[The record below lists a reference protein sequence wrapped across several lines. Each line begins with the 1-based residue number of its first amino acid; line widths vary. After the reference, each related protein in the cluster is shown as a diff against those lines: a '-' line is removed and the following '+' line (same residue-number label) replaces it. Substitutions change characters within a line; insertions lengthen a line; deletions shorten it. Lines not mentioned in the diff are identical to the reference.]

1 MFLPCINIFDHCVV
15 QGFVRRYWFD
25 QCLLLCFQIRALQND
40 LHKNHFK
47 ATEERRIVAEIDK
60 LNRSRRA
67 IKEFNSVREEVDDLK
82 MTQKELRD
90 HRDQMF
96 KVRTN

>member
-1 MFLPCINIFDHCVV
+1 MPSF
-15 QGFVRRYWFD
+15 
-25 QCLLLCFQIRALQND
+25 FQIRALQND

-67 IKEFNSVREEVDDLK
+67 IKEFNSVREEVDELK
-82 MTQKELRD
+82 MAQKELRD

-96 KVRTN
+96 KVRTH

>member
-1 MFLPCINIFDHCVV
+1 M
-15 QGFVRRYWFD
+15 
-25 QCLLLCFQIRALQND
+25 
-40 LHKNHFK
+40 
-47 ATEERRIVAEIDK
+47 AEIDK

-67 IKEFNSVREEVDDLK
+67 IKEFNSVREEVDELK

-96 KVRTN
+96 KVRTH

>member
-1 MFLPCINIFDHCVV
+1 MPFSLSHVFFSFARGTPVIIYF
-15 QGFVRRYWFD
+15 
-25 QCLLLCFQIRALQND
+25 FQVKALQND

-67 IKEFNSVREEVDDLK
+67 IKEFNSVREEVDELK

-96 KVRTN
+96 KVRTY

>member
-1 MFLPCINIFDHCVV
+1 MILDAICD
-15 QGFVRRYWFD
+15 
-25 QCLLLCFQIRALQND
+25 LLSNSLFFFQIRALQND

-67 IKEFNSVREEVDDLK
+67 IKEFNSVREEVDELK

-96 KVRTN
+96 KVRTYLAVAEL

>member
-1 MFLPCINIFDHCVV
+1 MTPDAI
-15 QGFVRRYWFD
+15 FD

-67 IKEFNSVREEVDDLK
+67 IKEFNSVREEVDELK

-96 KVRTN
+96 KVRKY

>member
-1 MFLPCINIFDHCVV
+1 MIPNAIFDL
-15 QGFVRRYWFD
+15 
-25 QCLLLCFQIRALQND
+25 CLLLFFQIRALQND

-67 IKEFNSVREEVDDLK
+67 IKEFNSVREEVEELK

-96 KVRTN
+96 KVSL

>member
-1 MFLPCINIFDHCVV
+1 MIPDVIFKL
-15 QGFVRRYWFD
+15 
-25 QCLLLCFQIRALQND
+25 CLLLFFQIRALQND

-67 IKEFNSVREEVDDLK
+67 IKEFNSVREEVEELK

-96 KVRTN
+96 KVRTLG